1 MKKWWWREVYQRGI
15 SLSLSLS
22 LYLYIYFFGVL
33 WCKTS
38 SISRKRQQSCP
49 IFMKLGTIVQ
59 ESLLLLSKGY
69 TYFAYTCPKFKR
81 AKEMTKKNSTKKS
94 CWTAPLKGQVLN
106 SHFLFPGGYCSH
118 LVGHRNLG
126 VLKMLIEKNKNC
138 TTLQLGCWFRTFP
151 KG

>member
-1 MKKWWWREVYQRGI
+1 MIKKCSKTLDSKKHTRIVKQWWREVYQRGI
-15 SLSLSLS
+15 SLSLA

-81 AKEMTKKNSTKKS
+81 AKEMTKKKLDQK
-94 CWTAPLKGQVLN
+94 VLLN
-106 SHFLFPGGYCSH
+106 CSFERASAQLPFFVPRWLLFSFGG
-118 LVGHRNLG
+118 G
-126 VLKMLIEKNKNC
+126 I
-138 TTLQLGCWFRTFP
+138 RTR
-151 KG
+151 GS